1 LASLTHFSSTINA
14 MNLLA
19 FDTSTEFLSIA
30 LQVDGRLWSFHAE
43 AGATASQRIL
53 PEIERL
59 LGQANIKLADL
70 DGIAFGAGPGAF
82 TGVRIA
88 CGVAQGLAFGANLPV
103 IAVHTLMAV
112 AQASGEQQVI
122 VCQDARMGEIYF
134 AAYAF
139 KDAIWQTISPAIVCK
154 PEQVPA
160 LAGDGWVGVGSGWKA
175 YEHALQAR
183 YATQLKTV
191 LPDITP
197 TAQAVLAIAQPMFKA
212 GLAQAAH
219 EVAPIY
225 IRNRVALT
233 TQERTQGLRL

>member
-1 LASLTHFSSTINA
+1 

-30 LQVDGRLWSFHAE
+30 LQVNGQRWTLDVE
-43 AGATASQRIL
+43 AGASASQRIL
-53 PEIERL
+53 PEIQKML
-59 LGQANIKLADL
+59 TQANVELKAL

-103 IAVHTLMAV
+103 VAVHTLMAV
-112 AQASGEQQVI
+112 AEASGEQKVI
-122 VCQDARMGEIYF
+122 VCQDARMGEVYF
-134 AAYAF
+134 AAYERSESG
-139 KDAIWQTISPAIVCK
+139 WQTISSAIVCK

-160 LAGDGWVGVGSGWKA
+160 LAGDGWVGVGSGWAAYQEALKA
-175 YEHALQAR
+175 AFAS
-183 YATQLKTV
+183 QLTHV
-191 LPDITP
+191 LPTITP
-197 TAQAVLAIAQPMFKA
+197 TAQAVLALAQPIFAA
-212 GLAQAAH
+212 GQAQAAH

-233 TQERTQGLRL
+233 TQERAQGARL

>member
-1 LASLTHFSSTINA
+1 

-30 LQVDGRLWSFHAE
+30 LQVDGRLWSFNAE

-59 LGQANIKLADL
+59 LEQASIKLTDL

-103 IAVHTLMAV
+103 VAINTLMAV
-112 AQASGEQQVI
+112 AEASGEQQVI

-134 AAYAF
+134 AAYALN
-139 KDAIWQTISPAIVCK
+139 DAIWQTISPAIVCK
-154 PEQVPA
+154 PELAPV
-160 LAGDGWVGVGSGWKA
+160 LAGLHMSLCCNQSM
-175 YEHALQAR
+175 H
-183 YATQLKTV
+183 
-191 LPDITP
+191 
-197 TAQAVLAIAQPMFKA
+197 
-212 GLAQAAH
+212 
-219 EVAPIY
+219 
-225 IRNRVALT
+225 RN
-233 TQERTQGLRL
+233 

>member
-1 LASLTHFSSTINA
+1 

-30 LQVDGRLWSFHAE
+30 LQLDGQQWSLDVE
-43 AGATASQRIL
+43 AGASASQRIL
-53 PEIERL
+53 PEIKKML
-59 LGQANIKLADL
+59 TQANTELKAL

-103 IAVHTLMAV
+103 AAVHTLMAV
-112 AQASGEQQVI
+112 AQASGERKVI
-122 VCQDARMGEIYF
+122 VCQDARMGEVYF
-134 AAYAF
+134 AAYERTEAG
-139 KDAIWQTISPAIVCK
+139 WQIISPAIVCK

-160 LAGDGWVGVGSGWKA
+160 LSGNGWVGAGSGWVAHKQVL
-175 YEHALQAR
+175 EDR
-183 YATQLKTV
+183 YADQLAHI
-191 LPDITP
+191 LPNITP
-197 TAQAVLAIAQPMFKA
+197 TAQAVLALAEPVLMA
-212 GLAQAAH
+212 GGAQAAH

-233 TQERTQGLRL
+233 TQERAQGARL

>member
-1 LASLTHFSSTINA
+1 

-30 LQVDGRLWSFHAE
+30 LQVDGQQWTLDVE
-43 AGATASQRIL
+43 AGASASQRIL
-53 PEIERL
+53 PEIQKML
-59 LGQANIKLADL
+59 MQANTELKAL

-103 IAVHTLMAV
+103 VAVHTLMAV
-112 AQASGEQQVI
+112 AEASGERRVI
-122 VCQDARMGEIYF
+122 VCQDARMGEVYF
-134 AAYAF
+134 AAYEQSEAG
-139 KDAIWQTISPAIVCK
+139 WRTISPAIVCK

-160 LAGDGWVGVGSGWKA
+160 LSGNGWVGAGSGWAAYQEVLKA
-175 YEHALQAR
+175 A
-183 YATQLKTV
+183 YASQLSHV
-191 LPDITP
+191 LPSITP
-197 TAQAVLAIAQPMFKA
+197 TAKAVLALAQPVFAA
-212 GLAQAAH
+212 GQAQAAH

-233 TQERTQGLRL
+233 TQERAQGARL

>member
-1 LASLTHFSSTINA
+1 

-30 LQVDGRLWSFHAE
+30 LQVNGQQWALDVE
-43 AGATASQRIL
+43 AGASASQRIL
-53 PEIERL
+53 PEIQKML
-59 LGQANIKLADL
+59 TQANVELKAL

-103 IAVHTLMAV
+103 VAVHTLMAV
-112 AQASGEQQVI
+112 AQACSERKVI
-122 VCQDARMGEIYF
+122 VCQDARMGEVYF
-134 AAYAF
+134 AAYERTEAG
-139 KDAIWQTISPAIVCK
+139 WQTISPAIVCK

-160 LAGDGWVGVGSGWKA
+160 LSGNGWVGAGSGWAA
-175 YEHALQAR
+175 YQEALEAA
-183 YATQLKTV
+183 YASQLSNV
-191 LPDITP
+191 LPTITP
-197 TAQAVLAIAQPMFKA
+197 TAQAVLALAQPVFAA
-212 GLAQAAH
+212 GQAQAAH

-233 TQERTQGLRL
+233 TQERAQGARL

>member
-1 LASLTHFSSTINA
+1 

-30 LQVDGRLWSFHAE
+30 LQANGQRWALDVE
-43 AGATASQRIL
+43 AGASASQQIL
-53 PEIERL
+53 PEIQKML
-59 LGQANIKLADL
+59 AQANIELTAL

-103 IAVHTLMAV
+103 VAVHTLMAV
-112 AQASGEQQVI
+112 AEASGEQKVI
-122 VCQDARMGEIYF
+122 VCQDARMGEVYF
-134 AAYAF
+134 AAYA
-139 KDAIWQTISPAIVCK
+139 KSATDWQTISPAMVCK

-160 LAGDGWVGVGSGWKA
+160 LAGDGWVGVGSGWVA
-175 YEHALQAR
+175 YKQVLEAT
-183 YATQLKTV
+183 YANQLTSV
-191 LPDITP
+191 LPNITP
-197 TAQAVLAIAQPMFKA
+197 SAQAVLALAQPVFTA
-212 GLAQAAH
+212 GHAQAAH

-233 TQERTQGLRL
+233 TQERAQGARL

>member
-1 LASLTHFSSTINA
+1 

-30 LQVDGRLWSFHAE
+30 LQVDGRLWSFNAE

-59 LGQANIKLADL
+59 LEQASIKLTDL

-103 IAVHTLMAV
+103 VAINTLMAV
-112 AQASGEQQVI
+112 AEASGEQQVI

-134 AAYAF
+134 AAYALN
-139 KDAIWQTISPAIVCK
+139 DAIWQTISPAIVCK
-154 PEQVPA
+154 PE
-160 LAGDGWVGVGSGWKA
+160 LAPVLDGDGWVGAGSGWAA
-175 YEHALQAR
+175 YEPMLQSK
-183 YATQLKTV
+183 YASQLKAI
-191 LPDITP
+191 LPQVTP
-197 TAQAVLAIAQPMFKA
+197 TAQAVLALAKPLFEA
-212 GLAQAAH
+212 GLTQAAH

>member
-1 LASLTHFSSTINA
+1 

-30 LQVDGRLWSFHAE
+30 LQVDERLWSFNAE
-43 AGATASQRIL
+43 AGATSSQRIL
-53 PEIERL
+53 PEIESL
-59 LGQANIKLADL
+59 LKQASIKLANL

-103 IAVHTLMAV
+103 VAVHTLMAV
-112 AQASGEQQVI
+112 AEASGEQQVI

-154 PEQVPA
+154 PELVPA
-160 LAGDGWVGVGSGWKA
+160 LHGDGWVGAGSGWA
-175 YEHALQAR
+175 TYEPILQSK
-183 YATQLKTV
+183 YASQLKTI
-191 LPDITP
+191 LPQVTP
-197 TAQAVLAIAQPMFKA
+197 TAQAVLALAQPLFKA
-212 GLAQAAH
+212 GLTQAAH

>member
-1 LASLTHFSSTINA
+1 

-30 LQVDGRLWSFHAE
+30 LQVDERLWSFNAE
-43 AGATASQRIL
+43 AGATSSQRIL
-53 PEIERL
+53 PEIESL
-59 LGQANIKLADL
+59 LKQASIKLTDL

-103 IAVHTLMAV
+103 VAVHTLMAV
-112 AQASGEQQVI
+112 AQASGERQVI

-134 AAYAF
+134 AAYAR
-139 KDAIWQTISPAIVCK
+139 KDAIWQTTSPAIVCK
-154 PEQVPA
+154 PELAPA
-160 LAGDGWVGVGSGWKA
+160 LDGDGWVGAGSGWKA
-175 YEHALQAR
+175 YEHALQSR
-183 YATQLKTV
+183 YATQLKAV

-197 TAQAVLAIAQPMFKA
+197 TAQAVFTLAQPIFEA

>member
-1 LASLTHFSSTINA
+1 

-30 LQVDGRLWSFHAE
+30 LQVDRQQWALDVE
-43 AGATASQRIL
+43 AGASASQRIL
-53 PEIERL
+53 PEIQKML
-59 LGQANIKLADL
+59 TQANTELKAL

-103 IAVHTLMAV
+103 VAVHTLMAV
-112 AQASGEQQVI
+112 AQASGERKVI
-122 VCQDARMGEIYF
+122 VCQDARMGEVYF
-134 AAYAF
+134 AGYERTEAG
-139 KDAIWQTISPAIVCK
+139 WQTISPAIVCK

-160 LAGDGWVGVGSGWKA
+160 LSGNGWVGAGSGWAA
-175 YEHALQAR
+175 YKEALEVA
-183 YATQLKTV
+183 YTSQLSHV
-191 LPDITP
+191 LPTITP
-197 TAQAVLAIAQPMFKA
+197 TAVAVLALAQPVFAA
-212 GLAQAAH
+212 GQAQAAH

-233 TQERTQGLRL
+233 TQEREQGVRL